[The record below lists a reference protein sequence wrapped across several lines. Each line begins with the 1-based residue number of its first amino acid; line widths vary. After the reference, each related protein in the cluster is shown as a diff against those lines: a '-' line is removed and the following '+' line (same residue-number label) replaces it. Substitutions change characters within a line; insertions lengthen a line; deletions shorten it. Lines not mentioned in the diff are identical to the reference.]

1 MEISEKIIESAKE
14 IFSTMVM
21 MEISVNGDHMTE
33 SIVLTDSISGVIGLA
48 GTHKGVL
55 AIHIPNKVAMAITSS
70 FLGMDVD
77 EINEDVKDAVGEL
90 ANMLGGDIKS
100 ILSENGRDIALSLPS
115 TITGQQ
121 YDFQPT
127 KEAERIMLPF
137 SCDAGEFTIDFQ
149 LEKQQLSKAK
159 KE

>member
-1 MEISEKIIESAKE
+1 MEISDKIIESAKE
-14 IFSTMVM
+14 IFSSMVM
-21 MEISVNGDHMTE
+21 MEISVSGEYMIESVPLTE
-33 SIVLTDSISGVIGLA
+33 SITGVIGLA

-77 EINEDVKDAVGEL
+77 EINEDVEDAVGEL
-90 ANMLGGDIKS
+90 ANMLGGNVKS
-100 ILSENGRDIALSLPS
+100 ILSENGRDINLSLPS

-127 KEAERIMLPF
+127 KEAERIIIPF
-137 SCDAGEFTIDFQ
+137 RCDAGEFSIDLQ
-149 LEKQQLSKAK
+149 LEK
-159 KE
+159 

>member
-1 MEISEKIIESAKE
+1 MEISDKIIESAKE
-14 IFSTMVM
+14 IFSSMVM
-21 MEISVNGDHMTE
+21 MEISVSGDNTSKSE
-33 SIVLTDSISGVIGLA
+33 PLVESISGVIGLA

-77 EINEDVKDAVGEL
+77 EINEDVEDAVGEL
-90 ANMLGGDIKS
+90 ANMLGGNVKS
-100 ILSENGRDIALSLPS
+100 ILSENGRDINLSLPS

-127 KEAERIMLPF
+127 KEAERIIIPF
-137 SCDAGEFTIDFQ
+137 RCDAGDFSIDLQ
-149 LEKQQLSKAK
+149 LEK
-159 KE
+159 

>member
-21 MEISVNGDHMTE
+21 MEISVSGDHTSKTVPLTE
-33 SIVLTDSISGVIGLA
+33 SISGVIGLA

-90 ANMLGGDIKS
+90 ANMLGGDVKS
-100 ILSENGRDIALSLPS
+100 ILSDNGRDIALSLPS

-127 KEAERIMLPF
+127 KEAERIIIPF
-137 SCDAGEFTIDFQ
+137 SCDSGEFTIDFQ
-149 LEKQQLSKAK
+149 LEK
-159 KE
+159 

>member
-1 MEISEKIIESAKE
+1 VDIREKIIEAAKE

-21 MEISVNGDHMTE
+21 MEISVDGERATDTV
-33 SIVLTDSISGVIGLA
+33 VLYNSISGVIGLA

-55 AIHIPNKVAMAITSS
+55 AIHIPKPVAMAITGS

-90 ANMLGGDIKS
+90 ANMLGGNVKS
-100 ILSENGRDIALSLPS
+100 ILSENGRDIDLSLPS

-127 KEAERIMLPF
+127 KEAERIIIPF
-137 SCDAGEFTIDFQ
+137 CCKTGDFTVELQ
-149 LEKQQLSKAK
+149 LEK
-159 KE
+159 

>member
-1 MEISEKIIESAKE
+1 VDISEKIIESAKE
-14 IFSTMVM
+14 IFSSMVM
-21 MEISVNGDHMTE
+21 MEISVSGDNMTKSVTLIE
-33 SIVLTDSISGVIGLA
+33 SISGVIGLA

-77 EINEDVKDAVGEL
+77 EMNEDVEDAVGEL
-90 ANMLGGDIKS
+90 ANMLGGNVKS
-100 ILSENGRDIALSLPS
+100 ILSENGRDINLSLPS

-127 KEAERIMLPF
+127 KEAERIIIPF
-137 SCDAGEFTIDFQ
+137 RCDAGEFTIDLQ
-149 LEKQQLSKAK
+149 LEKIMISV
-159 KE
+159 

>member
-1 MEISEKIIESAKE
+1 MDINGKIIECAKE

-21 MEISVNGDHMTE
+21 MEISVNGEPMTKSLPLTE
-33 SIVLTDSISGVIGLA
+33 SITGVIGLA

-77 EINEDVKDAVGEL
+77 EINEDVEDAIGEL
-90 ANMLGGDIKS
+90 ANMLGGNVKS
-100 ILSENGRDIALSLPS
+100 ILSENGRDINLSLPS
-115 TITGQQ
+115 TITGRQ

-127 KEAERIMLPF
+127 KDADRIIIPF
-137 SCDAGEFTIDFQ
+137 QCEAGEFSIDLQ
-149 LEKQQLSKAK
+149 LEK
-159 KE
+159 